1 MFSYTRKAVLEEWT
15 YDEHGNLEQH
25 VVYETKDK
33 PYKFIR
39 YSSSSNDVQ
48 EERLSLVNLRKEGVV
63 LGHIGEVIPV
73 V

>member
-39 YSSSSNDVQ
+39 Y
-48 EERLSLVNLRKEGVV
+48 
-63 LGHIGEVIPV
+63 
-73 V
+73 